1 MESSAL
7 QGLGSGV
14 VDGEILVQ
22 SAENAVTNGATIGG
36 AAERQDEIQ
45 RHRPGCGPVEPRSL
59 DVMDESSQRPGLLVE
74 GVAERAAQLDV
85 AFDLLAEKCGEDSH
99 AAPPGKGS
107 ATSASC
113 EVATFT

>member
-1 MESSAL
+1 MERFAL

-14 VDGEILVQ
+14 VEGEVLVEP
-22 SAENAVTNGATIGG
+22 AEHAVTNGAPVGSAT
-36 AAERQDEIQ
+36 ERQDEIL
-45 RHRPGCGPVEPRSL
+45 RHRPGGGAIEPASL
-59 DVMDESSQRPGLLVE
+59 DMMCECPQRACLLVE
-74 GVAERAAQLDV
+74 GIAEGSAHLDV
-85 AFDLLAEKCGEDSH
+85 AFDLLAEKVGEGH